1 MAKNYWAGKA
11 VKYKTKNKGA
21 QEAHEAIRPAYAD
34 RTPESLKGLDAR
46 QLKLYTLIW
55 QRFIACQMAPA
66 IFDSVSAD
74 IKANDYTFR
83 ANGQTLKFDGF
94 LKVYPTKFEE
104 KDLPDLEEK

>member
-1 MAKNYWAGKA
+1 MPN
-11 VKYKTKNKGA
+11 
-21 QEAHEAIRPAYAD
+21 

-66 IFDSVSAD
+66 IFDSVAAD

-83 ANGQTLKFDGF
+83 ANGQTLKFDRI
-94 LKVYPTKFEE
+94 FESLSN
-104 KDLPDLEEK
+104 KI